1 MADSRERGLDEKL
14 NNWVQI
20 AGICAAAVW
29 AILYTFVYKEYWF
42 PKSVPVN
49 VSINLKLQKTG
60 NVIQGTKYKN
70 GLAAIEMS
78 VSANNPSSQ
87 TTFLLPS
94 VFIVYGYKII
104 DPDPS
109 LKDDVNVLS
118 KDSTY
123 NMKHCALS
131 NRSIVAV
138 GNLLENTELKPG
150 ELVAR
155 TYVFYIP
162 VGEYGLIEAH
172 AYIPNGKEISGI
184 KLTWSPDNEYGLIP
198 TLFRINAD
206 GTSEALK
213 RDSSDGYGEGPG
225 RLQTAHSMSMM
236 AP

>member
-1 MADSRERGLDEKL
+1 MADSRERGLDEKV
-14 NNWVQI
+14 NNWVQT
-20 AGICAAAVW
+20 AGIIAAAIW

-70 GLAAIEMS
+70 GLAAIEMN

-87 TTFLLPS
+87 ITFLLPS

-104 DPDPS
+104 DSDPS
-109 LKDDVNVLS
+109 LKDDITVLS

-131 NRSIVAV
+131 NRAIVAV
-138 GNLLENTELKPG
+138 GKLLDNTELKPN

-155 TYVFYIP
+155 TYVFYVP

-184 KLTWSPDNEYGLIP
+184 KLKWSPDDDFGLVP
-198 TLFRINAD
+198 TLFRIGAD
-206 GTSEALK
+206 GTAEAMK
-213 RDSSDGYGEGPG
+213 RDYFDGYAEGPG
-225 RLQTAHSMSMM
+225 KLQTAHSMSMM
-236 AP
+236 SP